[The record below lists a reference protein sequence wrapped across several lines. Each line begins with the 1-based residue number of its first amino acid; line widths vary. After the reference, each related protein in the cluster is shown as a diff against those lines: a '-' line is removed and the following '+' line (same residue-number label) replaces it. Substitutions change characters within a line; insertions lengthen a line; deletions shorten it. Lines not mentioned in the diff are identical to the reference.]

1 MNTLTAISPLIGAT
15 SFAQNIAGEHNAPS
29 ARNWFGT
36 GDDSR
41 LGLLH
46 VGSDSQLRS
55 IDVIEQDFVRALLEP
70 QAHWPE

>member
-15 SFAQNIAGEHNAPS
+15 SSTQDIAGAHSAPS

-36 GDDSR
+36 GDDSH

-46 VGSDSQLRS
+46 VGSDSQSRS
-55 IDVIEQDFVRALLEP
+55 IDAIEQDFVRALLEP